1 MSSTHVLFRAFG
13 DAYFRHENVRRAT
26 FSFLRLIVASL
37 VKSRR
42 GERINCM
49 SDMPRTVTLRIKNWR
64 DFTKVLY
71 VMRGGTW
78 LYRGQENAEWLLQS
92 SLDRELKERPIDVP
106 AESERSS
113 IDLFRANSK
122 LLGYSW
128 ESDIDAL
135 IAMQHHEAKTRLM
148 DFSTSLMVAL
158 FFAFEEQHL
167 KATERAIF
175 AVSFNALC
183 MSDPLRLR
191 YEKYK
196 MADKLRILLSERIKL
211 GRGRSILVEDVDFR
225 KFVSATAN
233 DMIRSGCDEEG
244 ILPLYTAANNKR
256 QLAQAGVQLMP
267 FSFRPFVENLAVALE
282 IDNIKEIDN
291 PSVVVSDFSHLPID
305 KVPDQTV
312 FIKMVFDS
320 SMERDAW
327 DILDQANINPF
338 TIYPDLIGLARSLQ
352 HNSGRK

>member
-1 MSSTHVLFRAFG
+1 MAAL
-13 DAYFRHENVRRAT
+13 
-26 FSFLRLIVASL
+26 
-37 VKSRR
+37 
-42 GERINCM
+42 
-49 SDMPRTVTLRIKNWR
+49 PRTVTLRIRNWR

-78 LYRGQENAEWLLQS
+78 LYRGQEDAKWLLQS
-92 SLDRELKERPIDVP
+92 SLDRELKERPIDAP
-106 AESERSS
+106 AEAERSS

-158 FFAFEEQHL
+158 FFAFEKQHL
-167 KATERAIF
+167 EATERAIF

-196 MADKLRILLSERIKL
+196 MADKLRMLLSERIKL
-211 GRGRSILVEDVDFR
+211 GRGRSILVEDIDFR
-225 KFVSATAN
+225 KFVCETAN
-233 DMIRSGCDEEG
+233 DMIRNGCGDEG
-244 ILPLYTAANNKR
+244 VLPLYTAANNKR

-267 FSFRPFVENLAVALE
+267 FSFRPFVENLAAALE
-282 IDNIKEIDN
+282 IDDIKEINN
-291 PSVVVSDFSHLPID
+291 PSKVVSDFSHLPID
-305 KVPDQTV
+305 KIPDQTV
-312 FIKMVFDS
+312 LIKMVLDS
-320 SMERDAW
+320 SMEREAW

-338 TIYPDLIGLARSLQ
+338 TIYPDIIGLSKSLR
-352 HNSGRK
+352 HTSL